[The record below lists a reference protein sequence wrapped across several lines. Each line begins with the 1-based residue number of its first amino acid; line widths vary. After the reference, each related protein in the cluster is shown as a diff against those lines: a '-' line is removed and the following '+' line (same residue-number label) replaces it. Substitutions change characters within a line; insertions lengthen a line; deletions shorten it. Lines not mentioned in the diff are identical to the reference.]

1 MDYEDTLTAPSK
13 GPWIVIGLMSGTS
26 LDGLDVA
33 VCEFDVD
40 KDYSNWRGEIA
51 YYQCFKYPLEL
62 TIRLR
67 ESMDMKSEKLYQLD
81 RDWARFAASC
91 VNTLNTKAHLL
102 SSHGHTVF
110 HNPSDGYTVQ
120 IGSGADLAAL
130 TSLPVVCDLRRLDV
144 AYGGQGAPLV
154 PKADSVLF
162 SKYSACLNLGGFANI
177 SHLKSSQDTTAWDIG
192 VCNNLLNKL
201 SSEKGFEYDD
211 GGSIASSGKL
221 IPELLKEFMALPY
234 HKLPAP
240 KSLGIEWMKFEILP
254 ILNKYKHLPLED
266 RMCTAVEYISLTIIN
281 SCPSSGK
288 ILVTGGGV
296 LNAYLMSSLNE
307 LSANASF
314 EFVTPELNMI
324 HGKEAFAFA
333 FLGLLRVLNKPNTLQ
348 SVTGASK
355 SSSSG
360 ALWLPNR

>member
-1 MDYEDTLTAPSK
+1 MDSEDTLTASLK
-13 GPWIVIGLMSGTS
+13 GPWVVIGLMSGTS

-33 VCEFDVD
+33 VCEFDVNTD
-40 KDYSNWRGEIA
+40 FSNWRGEIT
-51 YYQCFKYPLEL
+51 YYQCFKYPSDLSL
-62 TIRLR
+62 RLR
-67 ESMDMKSEKLYQLD
+67 ESMSMTSEKLFQLD

-154 PKADSVLF
+154 PKADSILF
-162 SKYSACLNLGGFANI
+162 AKYSACLNLGGFANI
-177 SHLKSSQDTTAWDIG
+177 SHLNDSQDTTAWDIG

-201 SSEKGFEYDD
+201 SSEMGLEYDD

-221 IPELLKEFMALPY
+221 IPELLKEFMSLSY
-234 HKLPAP
+234 HKLHPP
-240 KSLGIEWMKFEILP
+240 KSLGIEWVKSDILP
-254 ILNKYKHLPLED
+254 ILSKYNHLPIKD

-281 SCPSSGK
+281 SCPNSGK

-296 LNAYLMSSLNE
+296 LNTFLMSRLSQLSLN
-307 LSANASF
+307 SSF
-314 EFVTPELNMI
+314 EFVVPELKMI

-333 FLGLLRVLNKPNTLQ
+333 FLGLLRALNKPNTLQ

-355 SSSSG
+355 SSASG
-360 ALWLPNR
+360 AIWLPNR

>member
-1 MDYEDTLTAPSK
+1 MDSEDTLTASLK
-13 GPWIVIGLMSGTS
+13 GPWVVIGLMSGTS

-33 VCEFDVD
+33 ICEFDVNTD
-40 KDYSNWRGEIA
+40 FSNWRGEIT
-51 YYQCFKYPLEL
+51 YYQCFKYPSDLS
-62 TIRLR
+62 IRLR
-67 ESMDMKSEKLYQLD
+67 ESMSMTSEKLFQLD

-91 VNTLNTKAHLL
+91 VNTLNIKAHLL

-110 HNPSDGYTVQ
+110 HNPTDGYTVQ

-154 PKADSVLF
+154 PFADRMLF
-162 SKYSACLNLGGFANI
+162 SEYSGCLNLGGFANI
-177 SHLKSSQDTTAWDIG
+177 SHLKASQVTTAWDIG

-201 SSEKGFEYDD
+201 SSLKGLEYDD

-221 IPELLKEFMALPY
+221 NTELLKEFLDLPY
-234 HKLPAP
+234 HKFSPP
-240 KSLGIEWMKFEILP
+240 KSLGIEWMESDISP
-254 ILNKYKHLPLED
+254 ILSKYKHLPIED
-266 RMCTAVEYISLTIIN
+266 RMCTAVEYISLTIVN
-281 SCPSSGK
+281 SCPKSGK

-296 LNAYLMSSLNE
+296 LNAFLMSRLNL
-307 LSANASF
+307 LSVNSSF
-314 EFVTPELNMI
+314 EFVTPELQMI

-333 FLGLLRVLNKPNTLQ
+333 FLGLLRFLNKPNTLQ
-348 SVTGASK
+348 SVTGATS